1 MMATLSQEVRAYYAQ
16 ITSADIGTVAR
27 IVMGDRITGESGDTI
42 FCDCPMHVSIS
53 GKSLHIE
60 LDKQLWRCWGCGI
73 SGDVLQL
80 VELARHG
87 LVTSGMAGQMT
98 ETHRDARDWLAEHLG
113 LPKLA
118 HLGLTDEEIA
128 VLEARQVTLQRARA
142 VLTQAATWYHEQLL
156 AHPEVLEWLQEHY
169 AFTREVLERFTIG
182 YAGVSGLRDYLY
194 TQGYSTEE
202 VLASGLFLPNETGDE
217 SKVLPFF
224 NQRVMFPYFAQGK
237 VAYFIGRATPWTPN
251 TEWEIG
257 RKYKKLLTHDPQK
270 RPWIAPGIENDRLYQ
285 EDALLRRP
293 EQVIITEG
301 ITDCI
306 TLLTQEFVS
315 ISPVTVTIRHE
326 DWVRII
332 PKLRGVKEVVICQ
345 DNELS
350 GAGWKGAL
358 GTAKQLEAVG
368 ITCRIAELPLDPT
381 QREARTQ
388 LATRFGVTDA
398 VGQKALA
405 NSLTNRPAE
414 EREEAQRLLE
424 AAKVDVCSYFVAGH
438 TAEEFRAILQDARS
452 PLECA
457 IDTLTPEM
465 SVRERDDA
473 LTMILRQVAT
483 RPVIE
488 HNRLLQAICQRL
500 GKAAVG
506 MGELRAVL
514 KDAQR
519 TSREEH
525 RAQTHTTTDE
535 TPVYSDGRRTYYL
548 VDNGIVRERSRET
561 AQGPVSTRE
570 ILSNFHI
577 KILRERLTEAKE
589 PNPDGS
595 VAMRTLMYGEVIGK
609 DWTKPLLV
617 EADHWGSNARL
628 ASHITGKC
636 GARAIFATGEL
647 DEVRMVSSA
656 VSGVFDND
664 ILSGFFGYHPNGG
677 FLTPLLSIRD
687 GKICENTDLGVHVEM
702 DAEYTIARM
711 LELEPASVDEVRE
724 LVTHLLTDFL
734 HICPLDVMLPL
745 LSHAF
750 LGPVLF
756 SGPLLDQGFMPFT
769 LFINGSSGKGKTE
782 TSLLAQCLWGRFFTK
797 EKMGAFGS
805 TPESNR
811 QEAARNRGGMWFM
824 DDFRRQKLQGQY
836 PNAVRI
842 LCDYADLQARRRATP
857 GSKMIV
863 AHPAKCMLVVNGE
876 DLPYSEPAVIARMLV
891 VDYQR
896 YDDTARFMRCKE
908 IAHRYR
914 RVPAHF
920 IAWWQRQ
927 DPAYWISRATAARN
941 SFQAFLISEG
951 LNGDNSTRLA
961 SNAALSLIGLE
972 AFRDFVY
979 SLDLDPDALAGCD
992 LYVEHTTVLQAILRH
1007 MSRLVTDVRP
1017 ADIFL
1022 HTLMQLFA
1030 AGRVRLLDGYQD
1042 DPRDTNIKVVGHYK
1056 RESGMV
1062 HLYPTIATGEVRDAY
1077 RRGEEHNL
1085 NWETMTIG
1093 KQLVEDGYLVD
1104 EDATCPQRKV
1114 RVPGAGRAEHPRR
1127 VWRFKLAK
1135 FEELLR
1141 QYQQG
1146 QDE

>member
-1 MMATLSQEVRAYYAQ
+1 MSTQQHDVRAYYAQ

-27 IVMGDRITGESGDTI
+27 LVMADRITGESGDTI
-42 FCDCPMHVSIS
+42 FCDCPMHASIS

-60 LDKQLWRCWGCGI
+60 LEKQLWRCWGCGI

-87 LVTSGMAGQMT
+87 VVTSGVAGQMT

-118 HLGLTDEEIA
+118 HLGLSDEEIA

-142 VLTQAATWYHEQLL
+142 VLTQAAAWYHQQLL
-156 AHPEVLEWLQEHY
+156 AHPEVMEWLQAQY
-169 AFTREVLERFTIG
+169 AFTPEVLERFTIG
-182 YAGVSGLRDYLY
+182 YAGVSGLRDHLY
-194 TQGYSTEE
+194 AQGFSTEE

-224 NQRVMFPYFAQGK
+224 NQRVMFPYYAQGN
-237 VAYFIGRATPWTPN
+237 VAYFIGRKTPWTPK
-251 TEWEIG
+251 TDFEAG
-257 RKYKKLLTHDPQK
+257 KYKKLLTHDPKK
-270 RPWIAPGIENDRLYQ
+270 RPWIALGIENDRLYQ

-293 EQVIITEG
+293 ERVIITEG

-306 TLLTQEFVS
+306 TLLAQGFVS
-315 ISPVTVTIRHE
+315 ISPVTVTIRHD
-326 DWVRII
+326 DWTRII

-358 GTAKQLEAVG
+358 GTAKQLEAAG
-368 ITCRIAELPLDPT
+368 IACRIAELPLDPT
-381 QREARTQ
+381 QREARTE
-388 LATRFGVTDA
+388 LATRFEVTDA

-405 NSLTNRPAE
+405 NSLTNRPE
-414 EREEAQRLLE
+414 DERADAQRLLE

-438 TAEEFRAILQDARS
+438 TAEEFRTILQEARS

-457 IDTLTPEM
+457 IDALTPEM
-465 SVRERDDA
+465 PARERDDA
-473 LTMILRQVAT
+473 LTMILRQVGT
-483 RPVIE
+483 RPVVE
-488 HNRLLQAICQRL
+488 HTRLLQAIRQRM
-500 GKAAVG
+500 GKTAVS
-506 MGELRAVL
+506 MGDLRAVL

-519 TSREEH
+519 TSRDEH
-525 RAQTHTTTDE
+525 RAQARATTDE
-535 TPVYSDGRRTYYL
+535 TPVYSDGRRSYYL

-577 KILRERLTEAKE
+577 KIHRERVTEAKE

-595 VAMRTLMYGEVIGK
+595 VALRTLLYGEIIGK
-609 DWTKPLLV
+609 DWTKSVQV

-628 ASHITGKC
+628 ASQITGSC
-636 GARAIFATGEL
+636 GPRAIFATGEL

-656 VSGVFDND
+656 VSGAFECDT
-664 ILSGFFGYHPNGG
+664 LSNFFGYHPNGG
-677 FLTPLLSIRD
+677 FLTPHLSIRD
-687 GKICENTDLGVHVEM
+687 GEIRENADLGVHVEM

-711 LELEPASVDEVRE
+711 LELAPASEDEVRA

-811 QEAARNRGGMWFM
+811 QEAARNRGGLWFM
-824 DDFRRQKLQGQY
+824 DDFRRQKLGTQY

-857 GSKMIV
+857 GAKMIV
-863 AHPAKCMLVVNGE
+863 AHPAKCMLIVNGE
-876 DLPYSEPAVIARMLV
+876 DLPYSEPAVIARMLI
-891 VDYQR
+891 VDYHR
-896 YDDTARFMRCKE
+896 YDDTVRFMRCKE
-908 IAHRYR
+908 MAHQYR
-914 RVPAHF
+914 KVPAHF

-927 DPAYWISRATAARN
+927 DPVYWISRANAARN

-961 SNAALSLIGLE
+961 SNAALSLVGLE
-972 AFRDFVY
+972 TFRDFVY
-979 SLDLDPDALAGCD
+979 SLGLDPDALAGCD
-992 LYVEHTTVLQAILRH
+992 LCVEHTTVLQEMLRR

-1017 ADIFL
+1017 ADIFI
-1022 HTLMQLFA
+1022 HTLMQLLA

-1056 RESGMV
+1056 REDGMV
-1062 HLYPTIATGEVRDAY
+1062 YLYPTIATGEVREAY

-1093 KQLVEDGYLVD
+1093 KQLVEDGYLVE
-1104 EDATCPQRKV
+1104 EDATCRQRKA
-1114 RVPGAGRAEHPRR
+1114 RVPGAGRAENPRR
-1127 VWRFKLAK
+1127 VWRLKLAK
-1135 FEELLR
+1135 FEEQLR
-1141 QYQQG
+1141 QYLQG
-1146 QDE
+1146 HDE

>member
-1 MMATLSQEVRAYYAQ
+1 MTTLSQEVRAYYAQ
-16 ITSADIGTVAR
+16 VTSADIGMVAR
-27 IVMGDRITGESGDTI
+27 EVMGDRMTGESGDTLL
-42 FCDCPMHVSIS
+42 CNCPMHESIS
-53 GKSLHIE
+53 GTSLHIE

-87 LVTSGMAGQMT
+87 VVTSGVAGQMT
-98 ETHRDARDWLAEHLG
+98 ESHRDARDWLAEKLG

-118 HLGLTDEEIA
+118 HLGLSDDEIA
-128 VLEARQVTLQRARA
+128 VLEARQVSLHRARV
-142 VLTQAATWYHEQLL
+142 VLTQAAAWYYQQLL
-156 AHPEVLEWLQEHY
+156 AHPEVMEWLQAQY
-169 AFTREVLERFTIG
+169 AFTPEVLERFSIG

-194 TQGYSTEE
+194 AQGFSTED

-224 NQRVMFPYFAQGK
+224 NQRVMFPYYAQGH
-237 VAYFIGRATPWTPN
+237 VAYFIGRRTPWTPK
-251 TEWEIG
+251 TAYEES
-257 RKYKKLLTHDPQK
+257 KYKKLLTHDPK
-270 RPWIAPGIENDRLYQ
+270 NRPWVAPGIENARLYH

-293 EQVIITEG
+293 ERVIITEG

-306 TLLTQEFVS
+306 TLLAQGFVS
-315 ISPVTVTIRHE
+315 ISPVTITIRHE
-326 DWVRII
+326 DWARII

-358 GTAKQLEAVG
+358 GTAKQLEAAG
-368 ITCRIAELPLDPT
+368 ITCRIAELPLDAA
-381 QREARTQ
+381 QRDARTQ
-388 LATRFGVTDA
+388 LATRFKVTDA
-398 VGQKALA
+398 VGQTALA
-405 NSLTNRPAE
+405 SSLANRPDE
-414 EREEAQRLLE
+414 ERADAQRLLE

-438 TAEEFRAILQDARS
+438 TAEEFTAILQAARS

-457 IDTLTPEM
+457 IDALTPEM
-465 SVRERDDA
+465 PARERDDA
-473 LTMILRQVAT
+473 LTIILRQVAT
-483 RPVIE
+483 RPVVE
-488 HNRLLQAICQRL
+488 HTRLLQAIRQRL
-500 GKAAVG
+500 GKTAVG
-506 MGELRAVL
+506 MGELRTVL
-514 KDAQR
+514 KDSQR

-525 RAQTHTTTDE
+525 RAQAQSDAPAE
-535 TPVYSDGRRTYYL
+535 TSAYTDGRRSYYL
-548 VDNGIVRERSRET
+548 VENGIVRERSRET
-561 AQGPVSTRE
+561 AQGPISTRE

-577 KILRERLTEAKE
+577 KIHRERITEAKE

-595 VAMRTLMYGEVIGK
+595 VALRTLLYGDIIGK
-609 DWTKPLLV
+609 DWTKPLQV

-628 ASHITGKC
+628 SSQITGSC

-656 VSGVFDND
+656 VSGSFESDT
-664 ILSGFFGYHPNGG
+664 LSGFFGYHPNGG

-687 GKICENTDLGVHVEM
+687 GEIRDNADLGVHVEM

-711 LELEPASVDEVRE
+711 LELAPASVDEVRD

-756 SGPLLDQGFMPFT
+756 SGPLLEQGFMPFT

-811 QEAARNRGGMWFM
+811 QEAARNRGGLWFM
-824 DDFRRQKLQGQY
+824 DDFRRQKLGSQY

-857 GSKMIV
+857 GAKMIV
-863 AHPAKCMLVVNGE
+863 SHPAKCMLIVNGE
-876 DLPYSEPAVIARMLV
+876 DLPYSEPAVIARMLI
-891 VDYQR
+891 VDYHR
-896 YDDTARFMRCKE
+896 YDDIVRFTRCKE
-908 IAHRYR
+908 TAQRYR
-914 RVPAHF
+914 KVPAHF

-927 DPAYWISRATAARN
+927 DPAYWISRTTAARD

-961 SNAALSLIGLE
+961 SNAALSMIGLE

-979 SLDLDPDALAGCD
+979 SLGLDPDALAGCD
-992 LYVEHTTVLQAILRH
+992 LCVEHTTVLQEMLRH

-1042 DPRDTNIKVVGHYK
+1042 DPRDSNSKVVGHYK
-1056 RESGMV
+1056 REAGMV

-1093 KQLVEDGYLVD
+1093 KQLAEDGYLVD
-1104 EDATCPQRKV
+1104 EDINCLQRKV
-1114 RVPGAGRAEHPRR
+1114 RVPGAGRAENPRR
-1127 VWRFKLAK
+1127 VWRIKLAK
-1135 FEELLR
+1135 FDALLR

-1146 QDE
+1146 QDN